1 MNQLG
6 ELQKHISEISK
17 LNSELIAIAS
27 SGNKDDVEMTKSS
40 RGITFTLIPTP
51 NKKIVEDFGLKY
63 DSFSAAYATF
73 IIDREGRIRFDREG
87 RIRFKSVDTSWNRT
101 SVSKIIK
108 ELQGIQ

>member
-73 IIDREGRIRFDREG
+73 IIDREGRIRF
-87 RIRFKSVDTSWNRT
+87 KSVDTSWNRT